1 MALRETIVNG
11 DQPRNL
17 KVRRKRVSDRSRYMG
32 VSKQQAIEN
41 KKAIVAAAEKLFRER
56 GVAAVGLAELT
67 KAAGFTQGGFYNHF
81 TSKDALVAAVMEKA
95 MEGGATDLVTS
106 IQTSKAKAVDPMKQH
121 IKGYLSANHL
131 ANVEAGCPLT
141 AFAGDVRRLG
151 KEARESYSN
160 GLTWN
165 FDQLASVIDGKSPQE
180 KRKKA
185 VALFSQ
191 MVGSLVLSRA
201 VVETDP
207 ALADEILKDGRQ
219 QLLKAIDA

>member
-1 MALRETIVNG
+1 
-11 DQPRNL
+11 
-17 KVRRKRVSDRSRYMG
+17 MG

-41 KKAIVAAAEKLFRER
+41 KGAILAAAEKLFRER

-81 TSKDALVAAVMEKA
+81 KSKDALVAAVMGKA
-95 MEGGATDLVTS
+95 MEDGAAQLVAGL
-106 IQTSKAKAVDPMKQH
+106 QTSPATDPMKQY
-121 IKGYLSANHL
+121 IEWYLSSGHRTDI
-131 ANVEAGCPLT
+131 EAGCPLT

-151 KEARESYSN
+151 QEARQSYAH
-160 GLTWN
+160 GLAWN
-165 FDQLASVIDGKSPQE
+165 LDELASVIDGKNPQE

-185 VALFSQ
+185 IALFSQ
-191 MVGSLVLSRA
+191 MVGSLLLSRA

-219 QLLKAIDA
+219 QLLQAIEA